1 MIVVIADDL
10 SGAAELAGAARG
22 AGLEAEVQTEFDP
35 TSSASVV
42 AIDTN
47 TRALDESAAVTKVV
61 AVTRQVMAAQPEW
74 IYKKTDSVLRGHVF
88 AECRAIANAAGR
100 SRVLLIPANPG
111 RQRVIREG
119 RYLVEGTPLDR
130 TAFAHDPQH
139 PAKTDEVVSL
149 LSAEPSDIFPLRTG
163 ASLQPNGINIPDAW
177 EPLHLRDRA
186 RQVDHTTLAAGAMDF
201 FCALLRRAPLKP
213 QAQPILTPRSDLQ
226 VFACGSHAAWAG
238 SRVRDC
244 QLHEIPIVP
253 MPRRLF
259 ADDHTDAELEQ
270 WATEAIDA
278 LAINGR
284 VMLAIGG
291 EKIADMPAGRLDA
304 RLADAIQR
312 LLKRVTIGHLL
323 LEGGATA
330 SSVLTRCGWQR
341 LRVGAELAP
350 GLSHLEVIDHPAPL
364 LLIKPGSYPWPTPVW
379 KL

>member
-1 MIVVIADDL
+1 MIVVIADDI
-10 SGAAELAGAARG
+10 SGAAELAGVAFERG
-22 AGLEAEVQTEFDP
+22 FTAEVQTRFDP
-35 TSSASVV
+35 DSDAEVV
-42 AIDTN
+42 ALDTDS
-47 TRALDESAAVTKVV
+47 RLLAPEAAAARVGIIAREV
-61 AVTRQVMAAQPEW
+61 ADSGPTL

-291 EKIADMPAGRLDA
+291 EKSFGPNEAIVMRNAATNVQELVVPNAGHWLMEEQPQA
-304 RLADAIQR
+304 TVSAIVKFLAQ
-312 LLKRVTIGHLL
+312 
-323 LEGGATA
+323 
-330 SSVLTRCGWQR
+330 
-341 LRVGAELAP
+341 
-350 GLSHLEVIDHPAPL
+350 
-364 LLIKPGSYPWPTPVW
+364 
-379 KL
+379 